1 MESSSKVLKENQLNL
16 SLTIFT
22 ARMLLQSLAAAFL
35 CWWPIGW
42 LPHKRRNKES
52 ASERQR
58 VSVLCYNNNQEWT
71 WKISNLKL
79 SKWRISRDHI
89 KQLTALHVN
98 SWHHLED
105 RRFDFTLTF
114 TDVVYKLEMK
124 LEFAMEN
131 KTVSNCNCYYVQ
143 SNTCWADC
151 FCAVPKE

>member
-1 MESSSKVLKENQLNL
+1 MLTENQLKL

-22 ARMLLQSLAAAFL
+22 ASMLLQSLAAVFL
-35 CWWPIGW
+35 CWWPIGR
-42 LPHKRRNKES
+42 LPKKKTKWRKC
-52 ASERQR
+52 
-58 VSVLCYNNNQEWT
+58 VGITKGLCSVLWLQ
-71 WKISNLKL
+71 SGMDLKNIN
-79 SKWRISRDHI
+79 KWRISRDYI
-89 KQLTALHVN
+89 KQLALHVN

-114 TDVVYKLEMK
+114 TDVVYKLELK

-131 KTVSNCNCYYVQ
+131 KTFSNCNCYYVQ